1 MSSTIDLN
9 KQVYGKQQYQQVI
22 NTSFSELKVGN
33 TATTTAAA
41 TPTVSEFF
49 TYYSQLFY
57 QIPKTGETNSH
68 EYLVNQSSNYIGGS
82 QTNEEVTALLQEIT
96 ALREENLQLHQQLI
110 SLSKTNL
117 DWHYD

>member
-9 KQVYGKQQYQQVI
+9 KQVFEKQQYQQVI
-22 NTSFSELKVGN
+22 DTSFSELTVGN
-33 TATTTAAA
+33 TPTITTAP

-49 TYYSQLFY
+49 TNYSQLFF

-68 EYLVNQSSNYIGGS
+68 EYLVNESSNYIGGS

-96 ALREENLQLHQQLI
+96 ALREENLQLQAQLI
-110 SLSKTNL
+110 NLSGTNG
-117 DWHYD
+117 